1 MMAKDF
7 LIEFD
12 HELRQ
17 TRKVLER
24 LPEDKLT
31 FRPHPRSK
39 TLGALALHLAGIP
52 SWTTNLLDED
62 SYDLAPDVAASKVPA
77 QPHTTLEVLEAF
89 DRNVAKAHAHIAG
102 QGEEKLATKWS
113 LRRGSAT
120 VVTMPR
126 RAVLRQFLMNHM
138 IHHRGQLAVY
148 LRMLDVPVP
157 ALYGPSA
164 DED

>member
-1 MMAKDF
+1 MMAKDL

-12 HELRQ
+12 HEMRQ
-17 TRKVLER
+17 TRRLLER
-24 LPEDKLT
+24 LPEDGLT

-39 TLGALALHLAGIP
+39 ALGALALHVAKIP

-62 SYDLAPDVAASKVPA
+62 SYDLAPDLASNQA
-77 QPHTTLEVLEAF
+77 HQQPQDRAEVLEAF
-89 DRNVAKAHAHIAG
+89 DANVAKARAHLAE
-102 QGEEKLATKWS
+102 QSEERLATKWS
-113 LRRGSAT
+113 LQRGNAT

-126 RAVLRQFLMNHM
+126 RAVLRQFLMNHL

>member
-12 HELRQ
+12 HEMRQ
-17 TRKVLER
+17 TRKLLER
-24 LPEDKLT
+24 VPEDKLT
-31 FRPHPRSK
+31 FRPHPRAK
-39 TLGALALHLAGIP
+39 ALGALALHVAAIP
-52 SWTTNLLDED
+52 SWTTNLLGED
-62 SYDLAPDVAASKVPA
+62 SYDLAPDLSRKEPA
-77 QPHTTLEVLEAF
+77 QPQDRAEVLAAF
-89 DRNVAKAHAHIAG
+89 DANVARCRADVAK
-102 QGEEKLATKWS
+102 QDEEKLATKWS
-113 LRRGSAT
+113 LKRGTAT

-126 RAVLRQFLMNHM
+126 RAVLRQFLMNHL